1 MAFATLLPFCS
12 FAQQQQPSKKKK
24 HFIKEVYVSWG
35 YNKEWY
41 THSSVHVSQPSLG
54 NDYTFRNI
62 RGHDHPG
69 WDEGLLQKALSIP
82 QYNYR
87 LGFLLDDKRGWGF
100 EINFDHT
107 KFIFA
112 DQNARVKGTLNHRA
126 VDTTLH
132 SPRRMGFIII

>member
-1 MAFATLLPFCS
+1 MRQSKKRLGRGLASMAFATLLPFCS
-12 FAQQQQPSKKKK
+12 FAQQQQPKKKK
-24 HFIKEVYVSWG
+24 HFIKEVYLSWG

-41 THSSVHVSQPSLG
+41 THSSVHISQPSLG

-87 LGFLLDDKRGWGF
+87 LGFLLNDKRGWG
-100 EINFDHT
+100 
-107 KFIFA
+107 
-112 DQNARVKGTLNHRA
+112 
-126 VDTTLH
+126 
-132 SPRRMGFIII
+132 